1 MSAEEPALS
10 GFVEAFGLPLH
21 VTSLPPIRNNLRAFA
36 QVFRDLYP
44 RGAIRYAVKASGH
57 PALLQAVREEG
68 AGADVD
74 SPFEARSALMAG
86 IQPQALTVNGNG
98 KDDDLIR
105 QAVAQDMLLVA
116 DSAEELAQVDAA
128 ARSQGRRARM
138 LLRLS
143 GFELGAVT
151 GASILTSGTWSKFG
165 IAQAEAPD
173 LLETLPSYPSI
184 HCLGLHAHLG
194 SQITRPEPYLAV
206 LGRMLELGRLLE
218 ARAGRCAVL
227 DLGGGFPVNYLDRPA
242 WDTLRRRLA
251 ARDGFGWNLAT
262 GGLRPRADGALDEAD
277 WQGTAFHCPWPKA
290 EMLRAVLQGKVRVE
304 GRTQG
309 TLGALASLGGPELL
323 VEPGR
328 SIVEDAGLTLCRVA
342 QVRRAAAVHNL
353 VTVELGVM
361 SHADALLGGAANRWE
376 LVGGE
381 AEPEPF
387 ETFIAG
393 NLCFSGDVLTP
404 FKTTLHRRPRRG
416 DTLIVRDTG
425 AYSAQF
431 MASNANAFPAP
442 AEDPRG
448 GGRADHRDE
457 APGTF
462 RGHLRA
468 MSIK

>member
-1 MSAEEPALS
+1 MGTGTTIFGRSAQAW
-10 GFVEAFGLPLH
+10 GEAYGLPLH
-21 VTSLPPIRNNLRAFA
+21 ITALPQVRDNLRAFA

-44 RGAIRYAVKASGH
+44 RGSIRYAVKASGH
-57 PALLQAVREEG
+57 PALLKAVREEG

-74 SPFEARSALMAG
+74 SPFEARSSLMAG
-86 IQPQALTVNGNG
+86 MEPRALTVNGNG

-105 QAVAQDMLLVA
+105 EAVAQDMLLVA
-116 DSAEELAQVDAA
+116 DSAEELAQLDAA
-128 ARSQGRRARM
+128 ARIQGRRART

-143 GFELGAVT
+143 GFELGALT

-173 LLETLPSYPSI
+173 LLEALPSYPSLR
-184 HCLGLHAHLG
+184 CLGLHAHLG

-206 LGRMLELGRLLE
+206 LGRMLELSRILE
-218 ARAGRCAVL
+218 ARTGHCSFL
-227 DLGGGFPVNYLDRPA
+227 DLGGGFPVNYLDLPA
-242 WDTLRRRLA
+242 WNTLRRRLA
-251 ARDGFGWNLAT
+251 ARDGFGWNQAT
-262 GGLRPRADGALDEAD
+262 GGLRPRADGTLDEAD
-277 WQGTAFHCPWPKA
+277 WQGTVFHCPWPKA
-290 EMLRAVLQGKVRVE
+290 EMLRAILQGEVRVE
-304 GRTQG
+304 GRTQSV
-309 TLGALASLGGPELL
+309 LGALEALGGPELL

-328 SIVEDAGLTLCRVA
+328 SIVEDAGITFCKVA

-393 NLCFSGDVLTP
+393 NLCFSGDLLTP
-404 FKTTLHRRPRRG
+404 FKTSLHRRPHRG
-416 DTLIVRDTG
+416 ETLIIRDTG

-431 MASNANAFPAP
+431 MASNANAFPRP
-442 AEDPRG
+442 PRLLAEGD
-448 GGRADHRDE
+448 GRITVMKRRDCFE
-457 APGTF
+457 DIYEP
-462 RGHLRA
+462 
-468 MSIK
+468 